1 MRPGALREDTDAM
14 SQSWWFNL
22 FVIVFAGGWM
32 VRFARQLRPQPLPAR
47 RRWALALAQPF
58 AAATRFGTFHVSA
71 NLVLTD
77 AMRARYRPQLLHQMG
92 LRTDASGD
100 DARAHLARTLE
111 AHWFRADLQELL
123 PTDDPR
129 AALAF
134 ACARMAFLVRM
145 TMLMGWVEPQVAW
158 RVLLLNAQRAQDCFA
173 SWEDFGRAFIEG
185 RRQWVAAFRADP
197 FGQAFDDQAL
207 AKWLA
212 SRNRGWRGLP
222 WPGPAAFSPVP
233 AAGRTPERVR

>member
-1 MRPGALREDTDAM
+1 M
-14 SQSWWFNL
+14 SQPWWFNV
-22 FVIVFAGGWM
+22 FVVLFAGVAM
-32 VRFARQLRPQPLPAR
+32 YRFARQLRPEPLPAR

-58 AAATRFGTFHVSA
+58 APATRYGSLYLSA
-71 NLVLTD
+71 ELALTD
-77 AMRARYRPQLLHQMG
+77 AMRARLRPHLLHQMG

-111 AHWFRADLQELL
+111 SQWFRADLQQLL

-134 ACARMAFLVRM
+134 ACARMAFLARM
-145 TMLMGWVEPQVAW
+145 TMLMGWVEPQLAW

-197 FGQAFDDQAL
+197 FGSGFDERSL
-207 AKWLA
+207 TGWLS
-212 SRNRGWRGLP
+212 SRNRGWRRLP
-222 WPGPAAFSPVP
+222 WPGPAAFNPVP
-233 AAGRTPERVR
+233 AAGGESKRALVRSFGR

>member
-1 MRPGALREDTDAM
+1 M
-14 SQSWWFNL
+14 SQPWWFNL
-22 FVIVFAGGWM
+22 SVIAFAGWWM
-32 VRFARQLRPQPLPAR
+32 VRFALQLRPEPLPAR

-58 AAATRFGTFHVSA
+58 AAATRFGTFYVSA
-71 NLVLTD
+71 DLVLTD
-77 AMRARYRPQLLHQMG
+77 AMRARFRPQLLHQMG

-100 DARAHLARTLE
+100 DARAHLAGTLE
-111 AHWFRADLQELL
+111 AHWFRADLHELL

-134 ACARMAFLVRM
+134 ACARTAFLVRM

-197 FGQAFDDQAL
+197 FGKPFDEQAL
-207 AKWLA
+207 DGWLT
-212 SRNRGWRGLP
+212 SRNRGWRSLP
-222 WPGPAAFSPVP
+222 WPGHAAFSPVP
-233 AAGRTPERVR
+233 AAVGARGRVR